1 MYIDKPRTDMLP
13 ACVRCMYL
21 NTPVDEQPCNEC
33 YGLFFSAETRG
44 RRNSPGGLDRT
55 REVEAD
61 LIPDRKRTPAEVA
74 LAEIEAAMSDYKT
87 GKTGRLTLETAVKN
101 AVDKYNKAESEPIP
115 YELTRKAGVSHD

>member
-61 LIPDRKRTPAEVA
+61 LVPDRKRTPAEVA
-74 LAEIEAAMSDYKT
+74 LNSI
-87 GKTGRLTLETAVKN
+87 TAVLDEAKRGQWKP
-101 AVDKYNKAESEPIP
+101 ADALQWIQKIVDDYFEDNPIP
-115 YELTRKAGVSHD
+115 YELTDKAGGTDD

>member
-13 ACVRCMYL
+13 ACARCMYL

-61 LIPDRKRTPAEVA
+61 LVPDRKRTPAEVA
-74 LAEIEAAMSDYKT
+74 LAEIEAAMNDYKT

-101 AVDKYNKAESEPIP
+101 AVDKYNRLNS
-115 YELTRKAGVSHD
+115 